1 MSFTTGRGMRDRTP
15 SIGGPD
21 ADLYSLTLF
30 VSGASDS
37 SAQAIADVRE
47 MCDVHLSGRYEL
59 NVVDLHQDPAL
70 AAAHR
75 VLATPTLVRDRSS
88 ASRTCVGDMSDH
100 RRILSRLGLPRAS
113 AIAPGALDA
122 AVRPVGS

>member
-1 MSFTTGRGMRDRTP
+1 MSFTTGRGTGDRTR
-15 SIGGPD
+15 SIGGPG

-88 ASRTCVGDMSDH
+88 ASRMCVGDMSDH
-100 RRILSRLGLPRAS
+100 RRILSRLGLPRAF
-113 AIAPGALDA
+113 AIAPGAVDA